1 MSSLLTFLARM
12 CEDEDFCLPTP
23 GPGTAEENSAWHV
36 VALKMFVDRLMNDC
50 RPVHEC
56 LYYYKIVLN

>member
-1 MSSLLTFLARM
+1 M